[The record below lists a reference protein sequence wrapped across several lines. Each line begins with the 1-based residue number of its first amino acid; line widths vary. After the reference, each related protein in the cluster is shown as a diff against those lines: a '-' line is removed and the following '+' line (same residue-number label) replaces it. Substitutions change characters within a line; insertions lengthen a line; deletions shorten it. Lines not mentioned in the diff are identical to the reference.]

1 MELAGRDYAEAT
13 TVARR
18 QGARML
24 ELRALT
30 DWLRLPGAPDHIR
43 ADLPICVA
51 AMAEGGPSRSL
62 DEARRALAGT

>member
-1 MELAGRDYAEAT
+1 MESAGRDYEEAV

-30 DWLRLPGAPDHIR
+30 DWLRLPGAPDHVR
-43 ADLPICVA
+43 ADLEICVA
-51 AMAEGGPSRSL
+51 ATAEGGPSRSL
-62 DEARRALAGT
+62 DEARRAMEGT